1 MELLLAGQVF
11 LEEFLEKSSNV
22 LDVLPVDDIA
32 RDVSSMEF
40 DAIQGIAWMTSSLYR
55 VRMIPGRQWNVLD
68 STKPDE

>member
-11 LEEFLEKSSNV
+11 LEEFLEKNSNG

-40 DAIQGIAWMTSSLYR
+40 DAIQGINC
-55 VRMIPGRQWNVLD
+55 IVL
-68 STKPDE
+68 E

>member
-11 LEEFLEKSSNV
+11 LEEFLEKSSNG

-40 DAIQGIAWMTSSLYR
+40 DAIQGIAWMTS
-55 VRMIPGRQWNVLD
+55 
-68 STKPDE
+68 